1 MGGQAG
7 GVRQS
12 PGKVLNSGLSDWVNV
27 GAVYC
32 EGKAWADTFWG
43 MVNKEFYFG
52 HVMFELF

>member
-1 MGGQAG
+1 M
-7 GVRQS
+7 RQS

-52 HVMFELF
+52 HVMFELY